1 MADEEPIEYTC
12 PECGSAFVEGA
23 ESCPVCGTAFDWS
36 EETDYVCPECGA
48 RVPHDSKSC
57 PECDAQFVVDAGA
70 HDKGIESML
79 EAAVAETI
87 VTPKRD
93 AVPSEW
99 EEAVPDASDVPAAS
113 EETVPAA
120 LAVEGDEDKVPEV
133 PAPEEPRKAPEPA
146 KATTDQAR
154 ERVREAKG
162 AKRPVEGAGEP
173 APQGASPKR
182 RYPGGFSWVGLLFV
196 ILAGVALVL
205 TVVALRWDAI
215 SSGSRYETIGS
226 MQSMVI
232 VAGIAGFILCA
243 FVSMWDLLR
252 GPRPIER

>member
-1 MADEEPIEYTC
+1 MADEEPSEYTC

-57 PECDAQFVVDAGA
+57 PECDAQFVADVGP

-93 AVPSEW
+93 AAPSEW
-99 EEAVPDASDVPAAS
+99 EEAAPDAPGAPAAP
-113 EETVPAA
+113 EEAVTAA
-120 LAVEGDEDKVPEV
+120 VAVEGDDGKVPDV
-133 PAPEEPRKAPEPA
+133 PAPEEPDKAPEIA
-146 KATTDQAR
+146 KATTGQAR

-162 AKRPVEGAGEP
+162 TKRPVVGAGEP
-173 APQGASPKR
+173 VPQGASAKR

-196 ILAGVALVL
+196 ILAGIALVL

-232 VAGIAGFILCA
+232 VAGIAGFIFCA
-243 FVSMWDLLR
+243 FVSMWDLVR
-252 GPRPIER
+252 GPRPHER